1 MLKQQYYIYIKRS
14 IKKIKVNQ
22 EFKNLYSGSK
32 TALENFSITL
42 LSITSNFYY
51 NQCGMGI
58 DSDKVLI
65 HKVNR
70 ENQF

>member
-42 LSITSNFYY
+42 LSITSNFY

-58 DSDKVLI
+58 DSDKVLM